1 MGRATC
7 TIDSVSAPNQP
18 GRKLIYCDMKE
29 AMSLLSKCIY
39 LQCKKC
45 KWAPITAFQCL
56 RLNEV
61 PFSQSINYRFISNST
76 VYKRTYAVS
85 SVWKIALV
93 ISKILQIQGLQPRI
107 LDIFSITEINL
118 FSQKGRTILETKYH
132 YHEQRLFEN
141 VFNFPKHKIVILA
154 DVLRDKTDLRPLDL
168 RYEKVV
174 FIWYVFL

>member
-1 MGRATC
+1 M
-7 TIDSVSAPNQP
+7 
-18 GRKLIYCDMKE
+18 
-29 AMSLLSKCIY
+29 
-39 LQCKKC
+39 
-45 KWAPITAFQCL
+45 
-56 RLNEV
+56 
-61 PFSQSINYRFISNST
+61 
-76 VYKRTYAVS
+76 
-85 SVWKIALV
+85 

-174 FIWYVFL
+174 FI